1 MKLLSLSILLCLTV
15 LPCNADENT
24 CLKTFCEVDAMQEL
38 TPANTFVTA
47 KALNSANLNEVK
59 TVDFA
64 RHPQAIHKLNF
75 GTTIQL
81 TDFYY
86 PDDLYPPRMRVHCVD
101 GPVNSVPS
109 SFPPDLLTPSFGDFE
124 KTSQKNVYDPKI
136 QHGMQDF
143 EQEGFTPGSPNTLN
157 PLNELLKQNGK
168 SPSR

>member
-1 MKLLSLSILLCLTV
+1 MKLLSLSILLSLTV

-24 CLKTFCEVDAMQEL
+24 CLKTFYEVDAMQEL

-47 KALNSANLNEVK
+47 KALNSTNLNEVK

-64 RHPQAIHKLNF
+64 RHPQAIHKLDI

-86 PDDLYPPRMRVHCVD
+86 PDDLYPPRIRIHYVD
-101 GPVNSVPS
+101 GPAKAAPT
-109 SFPPDLLTPSFGDFE
+109 SFPPDLLIPSLGDFE
-124 KTSQKNVYDPKI
+124 KSSQKNVYNPKI

-143 EQEGFTPGSPNTLN
+143 EQEGFTPGSSNTLN